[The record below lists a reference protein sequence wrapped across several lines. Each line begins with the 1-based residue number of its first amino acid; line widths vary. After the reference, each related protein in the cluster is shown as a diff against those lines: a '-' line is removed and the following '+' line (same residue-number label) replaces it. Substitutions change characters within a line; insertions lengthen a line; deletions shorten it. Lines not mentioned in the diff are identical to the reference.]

1 VRLSEWVDLDLEEVT
16 AILPKV
22 DDHQADTLVGAI
34 LAAKRVYV
42 LGLGRSGLI
51 LRMFAMRL
59 MQLGLQAHVVGDPTA
74 PAIGP
79 GDLLVALSGSGRTET
94 VLLLTGK
101 AQGFGA
107 RVAAI
112 TAGAENPLARLADSV
127 LIVPAGSVKTDLTV
141 RTRLPLA
148 DALEQAMVVV
158 LTCIGAMLAEELKA
172 DNAAMLQ
179 RHANLE

>member
-1 VRLSEWVDLDLEEVT
+1 MRLSEWVHLDLEEVT

-22 DDHQADTLVGAI
+22 DDHQADTLVQAI
-34 LAAKRVYV
+34 LAAPRVYV
-42 LGLGRSGLI
+42 LGQGRSGLI

-79 GDLLVALSGSGRTET
+79 GDLLVVLSGSGRTET
-94 VLLLTGK
+94 VLLLAGK

-127 LIVPAGSVKTDLTV
+127 LIVPAGSVKTDVTV
-141 RTRLPLA
+141 PTRLPLA

-158 LTCIGAMLAEELKA
+158 LTCIGARLAEELGA
-172 DNAAMLQ
+172 DNTAMLK